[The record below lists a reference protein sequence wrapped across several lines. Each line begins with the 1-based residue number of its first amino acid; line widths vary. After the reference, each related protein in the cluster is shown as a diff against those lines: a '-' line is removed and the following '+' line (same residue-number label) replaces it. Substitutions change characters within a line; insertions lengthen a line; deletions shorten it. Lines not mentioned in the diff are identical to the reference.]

1 MESLDFEKML
11 SQIEK
16 LKNDPN
22 GKKALQELEKKNPEL
37 FVDDGEVQTDTFV
50 ATAGSKD
57 SYPIPTGKNTSPE
70 KQKYIICVPS
80 GERYE
85 FTQEELEKSGL
96 SYVDYVNQLTGQEY
110 LSWNDIYGEYAWE
123 EDGVEWS
130 TPMNCQGA
138 SEKGTFDGYSVS
150 INHSL
155 GPYAKYNVTA
165 PNGEKYEFTPD
176 ELEKSG
182 LSLKEYIKKL
192 AGDEST
198 VSQDTET
205 GNNNDPSKSLKDKLL
220 ALLQNFRIEHNTTL
234 AEAEV
239 KQAQKDYDKAN
250 KELTK
255 AQKSY
260 DSAQKAYETAQA
272 KTAAKLEKYNKEK
285 EKQEKLAQ
293 QVEEKNKE
301 IEEVNNQIKS
311 EGSTSEL
318 KKKLNSLKGELRKL
332 KANYNKATSAMNSAK
347 KAYDSAVKQ
356 ENSKKTKLES
366 AKATLEEKQAN
377 VDDKKAVLDEKKEA
391 LNSVG
396 TTDNTEATVEI
407 AQEGNVD
414 FIANLD
420 ETQVYYKEAELFT
433 GEKKF

>member
-1 MESLDFEKML
+1 MESLDLEKML

-123 EDGVEWS
+123 EDSIEWS

-192 AGDEST
+192 AGDET

-205 GNNNDPSKSLKDKLL
+205 GNDNPSKSLKDKLME
-220 ALLQNFRIEHNTTL
+220 LLQNFRIEHNTTL

-260 DSAQKAYETAQA
+260 DSALKAYEAAQA

-318 KKKLNSLKGELRKL
+318 KKKLNSLKGELRKF

-366 AKATLEEKQAN
+366 AKSMLEEKKAN
-377 VDDKKAVLDEKKEA
+377 VEDKKAVLDKKKEA
-391 LNSVG
+391 LNSIEPKDTID
-396 TTDNTEATVEI
+396 TTNVI
-407 AQEGNVD
+407 A
-414 FIANLD
+414 
-420 ETQVYYKEAELFT
+420 T
-433 GEKKF
+433 GENGVIKIDSSLLNENFEYDIQLYEKEK